1 MALNASHLCPQAY
14 NQTRDF
20 MMRAFDL
27 TEDQAITAIT
37 ALVDFSITQVVD
49 GNYGTNMGLPVFCA
63 PLSTCRRAVHSG
75 QSTFVVPDLHM
86 YLKFMYCDDPH
97 VTQLWKQQSAWFLF
111 LQTTAAPTSGCQMCG
126 ISMCSFTQSF
136 AAGWCSCMPS

>member
-49 GNYGTNMGLPVFCA
+49 GNYGTNIGLSVFCA
-63 PLSTCRRAVHSG
+63 PLSACRRAVHSG
-75 QSTFVVPDLHM
+75 QSTLWSLNCTHFSNSRTVMTRTLLSSGSSRVLGSLFCRRLQLLPQAARCVV
-86 YLKFMYCDDPH
+86 
-97 VTQLWKQQSAWFLF
+97 
-111 LQTTAAPTSGCQMCG
+111 
-126 ISMCSFTQSF
+126 
-136 AAGWCSCMPS
+136 